1 MAHRTGRCASRT
13 EHARHWVGSGLISAR
28 RLIHLISSDWGRSK
42 LSMTHKSYRPDIDG
56 LRAIA
61 VASVVIFHAFPDWL
75 PGGFVGVDIFFVIS
89 GFLISGIILGDLN
102 NERFSFVDF
111 YARRVRRIFPALIVV
126 LAACLVLGWFVLLT
140 VEYEF
145 LGLHTVAG
153 AGFVSN
159 LLLWSEAGYFDVAAS
174 LKPLL
179 HLWSLGVEE
188 QFYLFWPLLLVVS
201 RKAQSRRSLLQLS

>member
-1 MAHRTGRCASRT
+1 
-13 EHARHWVGSGLISAR
+13 
-28 RLIHLISSDWGRSK
+28 
-42 LSMTHKSYRPDIDG
+42 MTHNNYRPDIDG
-56 LRAIA
+56 LRAVA

-102 NERFSFVDF
+102 KERFSFVDF

-140 VEYEF
+140 VEYES

-201 RKAQSRRSLLQLS
+201 RKGHNPNARSYSYLRFDLAVS